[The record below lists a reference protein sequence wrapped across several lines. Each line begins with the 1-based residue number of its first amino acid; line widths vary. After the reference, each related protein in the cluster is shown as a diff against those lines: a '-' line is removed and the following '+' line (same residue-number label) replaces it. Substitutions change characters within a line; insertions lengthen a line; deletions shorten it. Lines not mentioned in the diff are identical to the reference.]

1 MKLTEIN
8 LMQTTA
14 QQVMVPKQVKWR
26 PDRQLAIG
34 LEQVRLLLFTHVR
47 IAHARMISLI
57 PTSAAVEETGIIL
70 LSRRTNA
77 QYLNANLIIGIYN
90 SIKVLL
96 IQG

>member
-70 LSRRTNA
+70 NRRTNA